1 MPRTIGPTTD
11 ASGSGSPGHDL
22 PDPRAGRAATRR
34 VLIATPVGTRIT
46 RAFAGSGTVLVRP
59 ELLAAPG
66 ELGNALVALR
76 PHTLIVGS
84 NRVDGVTL
92 ARWAAAMRGEAR
104 VPVDRRRRA
113 DGRAGRHGDP
123 RGGWPLLLIRRGT
136 SVASIDV
143 DGAARCGVQVRNTA
157 EVNARYI
164 ARFTLRALFPEPAG
178 RAATGRRDDRRS
190 RPPAAGG
197 APAPAALHP
206 GTVGLVGAGNI
217 NTWVARGA
225 AARGCRIV
233 VFSPSLAA
241 DPAARERWCAARGLP
256 ADGVVVAP
264 DVAAV
269 FGAADLISI
278 AVPLVRS
285 GPHRTTDLIRPSHL
299 KAFAGRR
306 IVSVSEPDVLSDE
319 AALEA
324 YARRD
329 IEVVLDSAVGLRPSA
344 RQQIADRFSEDGE
357 ALRTGFTLTSDAV
370 HMPGC
375 GEELDQAILVAAAR
389 AEVAQL
395 GTTPGGT
402 RPAGGE
408 VVVVGG
414 GIVGLTVAL
423 TLHAAGRDRVRLLDA
438 GPGAPG
444 RAGAPDDLAG
454 PEPADRA
461 GPGGGGRPAA
471 AAGAPG
477 SPRGPDR
484 AWLEAFDWHADRPG
498 LRELTDGLAAE
509 LDRLGRR
516 GWRALLPGMPDD
528 HPDIDGLAA
537 TLRHRLEAAGVPVH
551 RARVARIDRT
561 VAGVR
566 LTLAD
571 GSTVTAGT
579 AVLTMGGPA
588 LRDLIGDSWTGGGAV
603 QGGPGGALVPATA
616 PDGLPVLDA
625 LAPLD
630 GRVVVA
636 AGSTRA
642 GAAAVPALAALLA
655 RLLDGDVG
663 CAHLA
668 LAASRPGLPRSR

>member
-1 MPRTIGPTTD
+1 MPRTTGRTSG
-11 ASGSGSPGHDL
+11 ASGSGSAGHHL
-22 PDPRAGRAATRR
+22 PDPRAEPAATRR
-34 VLIATPVGTRIT
+34 VLIATPVGARVT
-46 RAFAGSGTVLVRP
+46 RAFAGSSTVLVRP
-59 ELLAAPG
+59 ELLATPG
-66 ELGNALVALR
+66 ELGDALVALR

-84 NRVDGVTL
+84 NRVAGATL

-104 VPVDRRRRA
+104 DPGVRRHP
-113 DGRAGRHGDP
+113 DGRAGHRGDP

-136 SVASIDV
+136 SVASIDL
-143 DGAARCGVQVRNTA
+143 DGAARHGVQVRNTA
-157 EVNARYI
+157 EVNARYV
-164 ARFTLRALFPEPAG
+164 ARFTLQMLF
-178 RAATGRRDDRRS
+178 
-190 RPPAAGG
+190 PPAAGG
-197 APAPAALHP
+197 APGTVGPRPA
-206 GTVGLVGAGNI
+206 TVGLVGAGNI

-241 DPAARERWCAARGLP
+241 DPAARESWCAARGL
-256 ADGVVVAP
+256 ASDAVVVAP

-285 GPHRTTDLIRPSHL
+285 GPHRTADLIRPSHL

-306 IVSVSEPDVLSDE
+306 LVSVSEPDVLSDE
-319 AALEA
+319 AVLEA

-329 IEVVLDSAVGLRPSA
+329 IEVVLDSAAGLRPSA

-375 GEELDQAILVAAAR
+375 GEELDQAVLVAAAR

-395 GTTPGGT
+395 TTTAGGT
-402 RPAGGE
+402 RPTRGEARAGGD

-414 GIVGLTVAL
+414 GVVGLTVAL
-423 TLHAAGRDRVRLLDA
+423 TLHAAGRNRVRLLDA
-438 GPGAPG
+438 GPGAPST
-444 RAGAPDDLAG
+444 AGTGASDEPAG
-454 PEPADRA
+454 PEPAGRP
-461 GPGGGGRPAA
+461 GPGCGGKPAA
-471 AAGAPG
+471 TDAR
-477 SPRGPDR
+477 SGPDR
-484 AWLEAFDWHADRPG
+484 AWWAAFDWHADRPG
-498 LRELTDGLAAE
+498 LRALTDGLAAD
-509 LDRLGRR
+509 LDRLGRHR
-516 GWRALLPGMPDD
+516 WRALLPGMPDD
-528 HPDIDGLAA
+528 HPDLDRLAA
-537 TLRHRLEAAGVPVH
+537 ALRHRLAAAGVGVH
-551 RARVARIDRT
+551 RARVARIDR
-561 VAGVR
+561 AAGGVR
-566 LTLAD
+566 LTLTD
-571 GSTVTAGT
+571 GSTVAAGT

-588 LRDLIGDSWTGGGAV
+588 LHHLIGASWTAGGAV
-603 QGGPGGALVPATA
+603 GWDGALVPATA

-625 LAPLD
+625 PAPLG

-636 AGSTRA
+636 VGGTRA
-642 GAAAVPALAALLA
+642 GAAAVPALATLLV

>member
-1 MPRTIGPTTD
+1 VG
-11 ASGSGSPGHDL
+11 A
-22 PDPRAGRAATRR
+22 R
-34 VLIATPVGTRIT
+34 VT
-46 RAFAGSGTVLVRP
+46 RAFAGSSTVLVRP
-59 ELLAAPG
+59 ELLDTPG
-66 ELGNALVALR
+66 ELGNALVALQ

-84 NRVDGVTL
+84 NRVDGATL
-92 ARWAAAMRGEAR
+92 ARWAAAMRGEALG
-104 VPVDRRRRA
+104 PGGRRRPPDR
-113 DGRAGRHGDP
+113 RAGRRGDP

-136 SVASIDV
+136 SIASIDV
-143 DGAARCGVQVRNTA
+143 EAAARHGVQVRNTA
-157 EVNARYI
+157 EVNARYV
-164 ARFTLRALFPEPAG
+164 ARFTLQILFPETSGG
-178 RAATGRRDDRRS
+178 RGADAPR
-190 RPPAAGG
+190 RPPDQGA
-197 APAPAALHP
+197 APATIGPPPA
-206 GTVGLVGAGNI
+206 TVGLVGAGNI

-241 DPAARERWCAARGLP
+241 DPAARESWCAARGLP
-256 ADGVVVAP
+256 ADAVVVAP

-269 FGAADLISI
+269 FGAADLVSV

-329 IEVVLDSAVGLRPSA
+329 IEVVLDSAAGLRPSA
-344 RQQIADRFSEDGE
+344 RQQIADRFSEDGD
-357 ALRTGFTLTSDAV
+357 ALRAGFTLTSDAV

-375 GEELDQAILVAAAR
+375 GEELDQAVLVAAAR

-395 GTTPGGT
+395 TTTAGGT
-402 RPAGGE
+402 RPTGGAARAGGE

-423 TLHAAGRDRVRLLDA
+423 TLHAAGRHRVRLLDA
-438 GPGAPG
+438 GPGTPG
-444 RAGAPDDLAG
+444 RRHPGTAGAGASDEPAG
-454 PEPADRA
+454 PEPAGRP
-461 GPGGGGRPAA
+461 GPGGGGTPAA
-471 AAGAPG
+471 TGAR
-477 SPRGPDR
+477 SGPDR
-484 AWLEAFDWHADRPG
+484 AWLAAFDWHADRPG
-498 LRELTDGLAAE
+498 LRELTNGLAAD
-509 LDRLGRR
+509 LDRLGRH
-516 GWRALLPGMPDD
+516 GWRALLPGRPDD
-528 HPDIDGLAA
+528 HPDMDGLAA
-537 TLRHRLEAAGVPVH
+537 ALRHRLATAGVGMD
-551 RARVARIDRT
+551 RARVTRIDGA
-561 VAGVR
+561 AGGAR

-588 LRDLIGDSWTGGGAV
+588 LHNLIGASWTAGGAV
-603 QGGPGGALVPATA
+603 RGGALVPSTA

-625 LAPLD
+625 LAPLG

-636 AGSTRA
+636 AGATRA
-642 GAAAVPALAALLA
+642 GVAAVPALAALLA
-655 RLLDGDVG
+655 RLIAGEVG